1 MSDFSTA
8 ITNPDLHARFYL
20 LIEGIGEI
28 FLDGEI
34 PIGAAGTAWA
44 APTAAGRTYGLLPG
58 TLDVSGGV
66 IDVGPEIDRWTGLAE
81 VGGMSI
87 KLADNNQSDLLA
99 LFARNKADGN
109 TCWLNA
115 SVEWDTA
122 ADGSVIT
129 VDTTTGFD
137 AAGLIY
143 IGLETLYYS
152 TTASTTFGT
161 AGTKAT
167 RSVFDLDDTG
177 GELYGDR
184 GYNHNNAKAS
194 SPPVVTDYPT
204 LWRGRRVSLVAF
216 IVDADGYAYDSSFDM
231 GNDYSRE
238 IWRGVVR
245 QPPRP
250 MDDWS
255 RWELACEDIGAVL
268 HTEVGHSGTLPR
280 GVLLRFPGGA
290 QANIDGHVKESNGV
304 DGNGEPVFPITA
316 DDPMFYLDD
325 STRFL
330 SMVVHEFANASTW
343 NAHDPSDVY
352 TYRAHNDS
360 RIQLVSS
367 PTMATKQQL
376 VDQFDGN
383 TAVDFIAEG
392 LSELR
397 MWLAP
402 DGASFKI
409 GCSNSHSTKHFK
421 VYLYM
426 DEPGSVGKL
435 TGHTGDL
442 ALAVPS
448 HPGGA
453 AGAQEDYVSSTIERA
468 FAYIHPDSLAVPFFL
483 KDSET
488 GQIAAPSAGFA
499 NIGGV
504 EIVEY
509 GSITALD
516 SVATGLKQLNVTRR
530 GAMGTMRREHRP
542 TMTDGWQAASDL
554 IEIKF
559 GHGVDAANP
568 IEAILQLAVSTG
580 NAAHHS
586 AYDVLAEGVGA
597 QINPLHFDM
606 AQMQGAADLLGGR
619 SADVSLF
626 MGSETHKLHELAAA
640 WLAPFGLY
648 LAGRPND
655 DDEYRIQCLE
665 ASAPLLAE
673 STIALGTSQLSISH
687 PGAWKDGS
695 YRIITEVE
703 LHYGWDNLEG
713 KHIEGAVLN
722 IHSNQPTGERHKLTW
737 KPVGLSLT
745 AIDAETY
752 GLQWVLE
759 ILARYSKAY
768 DLFEVVCDRTGWNI
782 NTGDVISLTMPS
794 VPTTTGVRGHT
805 AKAAKVLQAEH
816 IYYDPSGS
824 LGSKLLVVVE
834 DEQRTSS
841 YSPAATVASYAAG
854 TPSITLDATSVWT
867 ATGETQAD
875 HFDNGDVVTVVKTR
889 GDWANT
895 AERTLSAKSGNVFT
909 LDSTLPWAIT
919 ANTIIVA
926 ADYTTAQASQLK
938 HVYIASTATPPAL
951 TGADPFRYI

>member
-1 MSDFSTA
+1 
-8 ITNPDLHARFYL
+8 
-20 LIEGIGEI
+20 
-28 FLDGEI
+28 
-34 PIGAAGTAWA
+34 
-44 APTAAGRTYGLLPG
+44 
-58 TLDVSGGV
+58 
-66 IDVGPEIDRWTGLAE
+66 
-81 VGGMSI
+81 
-87 KLADNNQSDLLA
+87 
-99 LFARNKADGN
+99 
-109 TCWLNA
+109 
-115 SVEWDTA
+115 
-122 ADGSVIT
+122 
-129 VDTTTGFD
+129 
-137 AAGLIY
+137 
-143 IGLETLYYS
+143 
-152 TTASTTFGT
+152 
-161 AGTKAT
+161 
-167 RSVFDLDDTG
+167 
-177 GELYGDR
+177 
-184 GYNHNNAKAS
+184 
-194 SPPVVTDYPT
+194 
-204 LWRGRRVSLVAF
+204 
-216 IVDADGYAYDSSFDM
+216 M
-231 GNDYSRE
+231 GN
-238 IWRGVVR
+238 
-245 QPPRP
+245 
-250 MDDWS
+250 
-255 RWELACEDIGAVL
+255 
-268 HTEVGHSGTLPR
+268 
-280 GVLLRFPGGA
+280 
-290 QANIDGHVKESNGV
+290 
-304 DGNGEPVFPITA
+304 
-316 DDPMFYLDD
+316 
-325 STRFL
+325 
-330 SMVVHEFANASTW
+330 
-343 NAHDPSDVY
+343 
-352 TYRAHNDS
+352 
-360 RIQLVSS
+360 
-367 PTMATKQQL
+367 
-376 VDQFDGN
+376 
-383 TAVDFIAEG
+383 
-392 LSELR
+392 
-397 MWLAP
+397 
-402 DGASFKI
+402 
-409 GCSNSHSTKHFK
+409 
-421 VYLYM
+421 
-426 DEPGSVGKL
+426 L

-453 AGAQEDYVSSTIERA
+453 AGAQEDYVNAKIDRA
-468 FAYIHPDSLAVPFFL
+468 FAYIHPDSAVIPFFL

-499 NIGGV
+499 NIGGA

-542 TMTDGWQAASDL
+542 TMTNGWQAASDL

-606 AQMQGAADLLGGR
+606 VQMQGAADLLGGR

-626 MGSETHKLHELAAA
+626 MGAETHKLHELAAA

-648 LAGRPND
+648 LAGRPNE

-673 STIALGTSQLSISH
+673 STTALGTSQLSISH

-695 YRIITEVE
+695 YR
-703 LHYGWDNLEG
+703 
-713 KHIEGAVLN
+713 
-722 IHSNQPTGERHKLTW
+722 
-737 KPVGLSLT
+737 
-745 AIDAETY
+745 
-752 GLQWVLE
+752 
-759 ILARYSKAY
+759 
-768 DLFEVVCDRTGWNI
+768 FEVVCDRTGWNL
-782 NTGDVISLTMPS
+782 NTGDVVSLTMPS

-841 YSPAATVASYAAG
+841 YSPSATVASYAAG
-854 TPSITLDATSVWT
+854 APSITLDATSIWT

-875 HFDNGDVVTVVKTR
+875 HFDNGDVVTVIKTR

-895 AERTLSAKSGNVFT
+895 AERTIRGKVGNVLT

-919 ANTIIVA
+919 ADTIIVA